1 MKTLLQLL
9 SALALAGTIVPPL
22 LFFGDLLPLDHMKV
36 WMTVATLVWF
46 AATPW
51 WMLGADAEK
60 LKIDNGK

>member
-1 MKTLLQLL
+1 MSTLLQLL

-22 LFFGDLLPLDHMKV
+22 LFFGDLLALDRMKV

-51 WMLGADAEK
+51 WLGADAEK
-60 LKIDNGK
+60 LKIENEK